1 MSFDFCLLKDT
12 FIITPCI
19 MHQDP
24 IADEVRVEPS
34 DVKVVDEDR
43 RVELLQRQV
52 RDDTNAVGHRV
63 ERVPDGEVP
72 RRCPALAYDIER
84 MVRRRVDDDASLRL
98 DAPGDRRAMMLPSI
112 MPKPTAATT
121 GRGTPAG
128 P

>member
-1 MSFDFCLLKDT
+1 
-12 FIITPCI
+12 
-19 MHQDP
+19 MHQHA

-34 DVKVVDEDR
+34 DIEIVDEDR
-43 RVELLQRQV
+43 RIELLQRQA
-52 RDDTNAVGHRV
+52 RDDANAVGQRV
-63 ERVPDGEVP
+63 ERVTDGEVP

-84 MVRRRVDDDASLRL
+84 MVRRRVDDNASLRL
-98 DAPGDRRAMMLPSI
+98 DVPGDCRAMMLPSI